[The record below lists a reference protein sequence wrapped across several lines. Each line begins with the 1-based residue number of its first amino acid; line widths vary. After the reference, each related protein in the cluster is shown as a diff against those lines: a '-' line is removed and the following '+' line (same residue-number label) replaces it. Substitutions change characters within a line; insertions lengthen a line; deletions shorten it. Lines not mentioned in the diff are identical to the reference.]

1 MSRTHAALPSGA
13 VALDGRP
20 AAIRWP
26 ARHRLPAYVG
36 ALVPLADLGGLLL
49 AALLVGLWMAAA
61 RGTAAADATTHVNAM
76 AALLAP
82 LVLHDRHFGEQVW
95 RSQWTRLAQTHA
107 WRYAVFAAVIVGLAW
122 VSRPQGIQPD
132 PMRSSG
138 AWLTTAALAALLGL
152 VLTSLAR
159 TMVAWAVQ
167 RLRLRG
173 RLSEAVAV
181 VGDGPLA
188 RRFVAAL
195 AQAPAGSAE
204 LLGVFDDDSRS
215 ERQPPVASID
225 ALIALAARQRIDWI
239 VLALPEAHGLRPE
252 RQARRAQL
260 IRRLGALGIPMG
272 SCAGHVGLTGPG
284 LDDAHLGERL
294 PLGMLAPRPI
304 ARWQALLKSAED
316 RLLGGLLLLLF
327 APLMAAVALAIW
339 LDSPGPL
346 LFRQR
351 RHALDN
357 REFDIL
363 KFRTMRWTPQVSA
376 APLQQTQR
384 SDARITRVGR
394 VLRATSLDELPQLF
408 NVVAGTMS
416 LVGPRPHATDMRTE
430 ARLGADIIASYAHR
444 HRVKPGI
451 TGWAQVNGARGAT
464 ETAAQLRRRV
474 ELDLH
479 YIANWSLLLD
489 LRILLRT
496 AGVVLRRTN
505 AY

>member
-1 MSRTHAALPSGA
+1 
-13 VALDGRP
+13 
-20 AAIRWP
+20 
-26 ARHRLPAYVG
+26 
-36 ALVPLADLGGLLL
+36 
-49 AALLVGLWMAAA
+49 
-61 RGTAAADATTHVNAM
+61 M

-95 RSQWTRLAQTHA
+95 RSQWARLAQTHA
-107 WRYAVFAAVIVGLAW
+107 WRSGVLAAVIVALAW
-122 VSRPQGIQPD
+122 LSRPQAPMPD
-132 PMRSSG
+132 RVSLGS
-138 AWLTTAALAALLGL
+138 AWLGTAALAALLGL

-159 TMVAWAVQ
+159 TLAAWSVQ

-173 RLSEAVAV
+173 RLTEVVAV
-181 VGDGPLA
+181 VGEGPLA

-195 AQAPAGSAE
+195 GGAPSGSVE
-204 LLGVFDDDSRS
+204 LLGVFDDDARS
-215 ERQPPVASID
+215 EGSTGNAVASID
-225 ALIALAARQRIDWI
+225 ALVALAARRRIDWI
-239 VLALPEAHGLRPE
+239 VLALPDAQGLRPE
-252 RQARRAQL
+252 RQAGRARL
-260 IRRLGALGIPMG
+260 IERLGALGIPMG
-272 SCAGHVGLTGPG
+272 SCPAHVGLTGAG
-284 LDDAHLGERL
+284 LNPAGPTDASLDEAHLGERL
-294 PLGMLAPRPI
+294 PLLMLAPRPI
-304 ARWQALLKSAED
+304 ARWQALLKAIED
-316 RLLGGLLLLLF
+316 RLLGSLLLLLL
-327 APLMAAVALAIW
+327 APLMAAVALAIR

-363 KFRTMRWTPQVSA
+363 KFRTMRWAPQA
-376 APLQQTQR
+376 GDAPLEQTRR

-505 AY
+505 AF